1 MVLMDDMGVEGFRR
15 KGKII
20 VYPSQVSFKR
30 VYYLT
35 GKVKLIQSGLVQH
48 IDEVTFMGG
57 KDMAVSTDA
66 KETVPEEDLDQTDVL
81 ESTQTVILE
90 ALEKLGYP
98 REVYELLKEP
108 MKILTVRI
116 PIRMDDGSI
125 KIFTG
130 YRAQHNDAVGPTKG
144 GVRFHPNVTE
154 KEVKALSI
162 WMSLK
167 AGIVNLP
174 YGGGKGGIV
183 CDPREMS
190 FRELEKLSRGY
201 VRAISQIVGPTK
213 DIPAPDV
220 FTNSQIM
227 AWMMDEYSRIREF
240 DSPGFITGKPLV
252 LGGSHGR
259 ESATAKG
266 VTICIREAAK
276 KKGIELKD
284 ARVVVQGFGNAGSF
298 LAKFMHDAGAKVIG
312 ISDAYGA
319 LFDPKGLDIDY
330 LLDRRDSFGTVTKLF
345 KDTITNKELLELDCD
360 VLVPAAIE
368 NQITRENA
376 HNIQAKIVVE
386 AANGPTTLEAT
397 KILTERGILLVPDV
411 LASSGGVTVSYFE
424 WVQNNQGYYWTEEEV
439 ERRLEEVLVNSFNNV
454 YNTAQ
459 TRRVNM
465 RLAAYMVGVRKMA
478 EASRFRG
485 WI

>member
-1 MVLMDDMGVEGFRR
+1 MVADKAAD
-15 KGKII
+15 
-20 VYPSQVSFKR
+20 
-30 VYYLT
+30 
-35 GKVKLIQSGLVQH
+35 
-48 IDEVTFMGG
+48 
-57 KDMAVSTDA
+57 ST
-66 KETVPEEDLDQTDVL
+66 KEENNKMDVL
-81 ESTQTVILE
+81 GSTRTVVKT

-98 REVYELLKEP
+98 DEVFELLKDP
-108 MKILTVRI
+108 IRMMTVRI
-116 PIRMDDGSI
+116 PVRMDDGSI

-144 GVRFHPNVTE
+144 GVRFHPDVTE
-154 KEVKALSI
+154 TEVKALSI

-167 AGIVNLP
+167 AGIVDLP

-190 FRELEKLSRGY
+190 FRELEGLSRGY

-227 AWMMDEYSRIREF
+227 AWMLDEYSRIDEF
-240 DSPGFITGKPLV
+240 NSPGFITGKPIV

-266 VTICIREAAK
+266 VTIVINEAAK
-276 KKGIELKD
+276 KRGIDVKG

-298 LAKFMHDAGAKVIG
+298 LSKFLHDAGAKVVG

-319 LFDPKGLDIDY
+319 LHDPDGLDIDY

-345 KDTITNKELLELDCD
+345 NDTITNEELLELDCD
-360 VLVPAAIE
+360 ILVPAAVE
-368 NQITRENA
+368 NQITEKNA
-376 HNIQAKIVVE
+376 HRIKADIVVE

-411 LASSGGVTVSYFE
+411 LSSAGGVTVSYFE
-424 WVQNNQGYYWTEEEV
+424 WVQNNQGYYWEEDEI
-439 ERRLEEVLVNSFNNV
+439 EEKLQSIMIKAFNNI

-459 TRRVNM
+459 TRRVDM
-465 RLAAYMVGVRKMA
+465 RLAAYMIGVRKMA
-478 EASRFRG
+478 EAARFRG
-485 WI
+485 WV

>member
-1 MVLMDDMGVEGFRR
+1 MSANNTSDNEQEKNGQDNVL
-15 KGKII
+15 
-20 VYPSQVSFKR
+20 
-30 VYYLT
+30 L
-35 GKVKLIQSGLVQH
+35 
-48 IDEVTFMGG
+48 
-57 KDMAVSTDA
+57 
-66 KETVPEEDLDQTDVL
+66 
-81 ESTQTVILE
+81 STQTVIND
-90 ALEKLGYP
+90 ALDKLGYP
-98 REVYELLKEP
+98 EEVYELLKEP
-108 MKILTVRI
+108 VRLMTVRI
-116 PIRMDDGSI
+116 PVRMDDGSI

-154 KEVKALSI
+154 TEVKALSI

-167 AGIVNLP
+167 AGIVDLP
-174 YGGGKGGIV
+174 YGGGKGGII
-183 CDPREMS
+183 CDPRDMS
-190 FRELEKLSRGY
+190 FRELERLSRGY

-276 KKGIELKD
+276 KKGINLEG
-284 ARVVVQGFGNAGSF
+284 ARVVIQGFGNAGSF
-298 LAKFMHDAGAKVIG
+298 LAKFMYDAGAKVIG
-312 ISDAYGA
+312 ISDAYGG
-319 LFDPKGLDIDY
+319 LHDPEGLDVDY

-345 KDTITNKELLELDCD
+345 KDTITNQELLELDCD
-360 VLVPAAIE
+360 ILVPAAIE
-368 NQITRENA
+368 NQITKHNA
-376 HNIQAKIVVE
+376 HDIKASIVVE
-386 AANGPTTLEAT
+386 AANGPTTIEAT
-397 KILTERGILLVPDV
+397 NILTERDILLVPDV
-411 LASSGGVTVSYFE
+411 LASAGGVTVSYFE

-439 ERRLEEVLVNSFNNV
+439 EEKLEQVMVKAFNNILT
-454 YNTAQ
+454 TA
-459 TRRVNM
+459 TNRKVNM
-465 RLAAYMVGVRKMA
+465 RLAAYMIGVRKMA